1 LKLILEIIKS
11 FTDSAK
17 ERRNKREKSKLNIA
31 SSIMGSEAS
40 SFTPEATHSNLV
52 TPISLSMSSSLATN
66 QLSFNQLVSLTN
78 SNYTVN
84 SESNNTNTNKQID
97 IMQMLTKA
105 QNQYNQSNNNS
116 GGGVKTIL
124 EPPTSHST
132 PGSLSTHSLVGTQEP
147 TIGGEPK
154 PIAQWPHDLFL
165 NSNQFIKKP
174 EPLRRATNG
183 VLDNGQQQQQS
194 NTSLN
199 TSSISGGITCSPPSS
214 TSSSVA
220 SSSSSSTT
228 SSSSSATSNINSQK
242 QSNNALLNLLMSSTS
257 SNMVAAAASSA
268 STCLDNPKT
277 ESSMFNTN
285 GYVLWS

>member
-1 LKLILEIIKS
+1 
-11 FTDSAK
+11 
-17 ERRNKREKSKLNIA
+17 
-31 SSIMGSEAS
+31 MGSDAS

-52 TPISLSMSSSLATN
+52 TPVSLSMSSSLATN

-147 TIGGEPK
+147 TTGGEPK

-199 TSSISGGITCSPPSS
+199 TSSSISGISGGITCSPPSS

-257 SNMVAAAASSA
+257 SNMVAAAAPSA
-268 STCLDNPKT
+268 STCLDNPKI

-285 GYVLWS
+285 RYVLWS

>member
-1 LKLILEIIKS
+1 M
-11 FTDSAK
+11 
-17 ERRNKREKSKLNIA
+17 NIA
-31 SSIMGSEAS
+31 SSIIGNEATS
-40 SFTPEATHSNLV
+40 LTLSFTPEATHSNLV
-52 TPISLSMSSSLATN
+52 TPVSSSLATN

-84 SESNNTNTNKQID
+84 SESNNKTNTNKQID

-105 QNQYNQSNNNS
+105 QNQYNQSNN
-116 GGGVKTIL
+116 GGVVKTIL

-147 TIGGEPK
+147 PATTGAEPK

-183 VLDNGQQQQQS
+183 VLDNGQQQQS

-199 TSSISGGITCSPPSS
+199 TSSSISGGITCSPPSS
-214 TSSSVA
+214 TSSSVTS

-228 SSSSSATSNINSQK
+228 SSSSSATSNIHNNNNNTNQK
-242 QSNNALLNLLMSSTS
+242 QSNNALFNLLMSSTS
-257 SNMVAAAASSA
+257 SSIGAAAAPSA
-268 STCLDNPKT
+268 SACLDNPKIQ
-277 ESSMFNTN
+277 SSMFNTN
-285 GYVLWS
+285 GYVFGVENQNLFIACLYNKII